1 LEILVI
7 RVDKDGLLKNS
18 RPCNH
23 CVESLKMFGI
33 RNIYYSNDHGQIIK
47 ERVITLEQTHVSG
60 GQRRYYQHL
69 SDLQEL
75 IQVQLKDIKK
85 NKLGNVDI
93 ATKILDKKLKSFFIF
108 IVLLVKNEFRA

>member
-1 LEILVI
+1 M
-7 RVDKDGLLKNS
+7 DKDGLLKNS

-75 IQVQLKDIKK
+75 IQVQQEPVSYKS
-85 NKLGNVDI
+85 V
-93 ATKILDKKLKSFFIF
+93 TKITSYQKKQTGKCGHCH
-108 IVLLVKNEFRA
+108 